1 MPISYQIDHA
11 LSRIVVTLTD
21 PFEISQVDTFNAQL
35 LADPQFSPG
44 FDLLADLQIKHYNM
58 SANMLRGQAER
69 SGRLKNNFSGRQAL
83 VCHENRLIYGMSRL
97 YQVFSKPFGLEV
109 KVFTTVSEAEHWLD
123 ECQRRE
129 QEKKLNEK
137 QS

>member
-1 MPISYQIDHA
+1 M
-11 LSRIVVTLTD
+11 VTLTD

-44 FDLLADLQIKHYNM
+44 FDFLADLQIKHYNM

-69 SGRLKNNFSGRQAL
+69 SGRIKGKFSGRQAL

-109 KVFTTVSEAEHWLD
+109 RVFTKIAKAEEWLD

-129 QEKKLNEK
+129 REEKLKA
-137 QS
+137 QDS